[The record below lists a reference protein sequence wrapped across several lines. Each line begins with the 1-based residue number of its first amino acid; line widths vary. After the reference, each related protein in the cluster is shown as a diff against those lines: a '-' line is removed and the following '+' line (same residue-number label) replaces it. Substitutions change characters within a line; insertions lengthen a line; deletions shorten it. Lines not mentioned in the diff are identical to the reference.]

1 MKKIPVLLILCI
13 SIAGMLIGCNNKKN
27 DVNNETNPTPKVT
40 NDDDT
45 NEEDDIEGTFTPIEN
60 PVVKEDY
67 DYNDYIKL
75 GKYKGIE
82 VKVEHLEVTDEDID
96 FTIQMDLRDNAVTL
110 TEVTDRAVKN
120 GDTVIMDFA
129 GYHNGEPFEGET
141 AEGYELTVGSGV
153 FIDGFEQQLVGAEPD
168 KEIDVNVT
176 FPIDYHAAELAGE
189 PVLFKVTVKSIQ
201 HYELTEDFVKNIK
214 GFDTKEA
221 YRDSIRSKLEAEYA
235 DLMARKKE
243 NDVYYAVISGS
254 DITLPDNLLE
264 YYEADFRTVYTNI
277 AAGSGTD
284 LETLLMMYGYSTED
298 FELSVKSYSQSMAT
312 RELIVKAISTI
323 EGIELTE
330 DEFQAE
336 VAQFAEQYGYAS
348 SEEFLKKANVDVL
361 KEDMLFNKVME
372 FLVAESIEI

>member
-1 MKKIPVLLILCI
+1 VKKIPVLLILCI

-96 FTIQMDLRDNAVTL
+96 FTIQMDLRDNTVTL

-129 GYHNGEPFEGET
+129 GYHNGEPFEGGT

-153 FIDGFEQQLVGAEPD
+153 FIDGFE
-168 KEIDVNVT
+168 
-176 FPIDYHAAELAGE
+176 
-189 PVLFKVTVKSIQ
+189 
-201 HYELTEDFVKNIK
+201 
-214 GFDTKEA
+214 
-221 YRDSIRSKLEAEYA
+221 
-235 DLMARKKE
+235 
-243 NDVYYAVISGS
+243 
-254 DITLPDNLLE
+254 
-264 YYEADFRTVYTNI
+264 
-277 AAGSGTD
+277 
-284 LETLLMMYGYSTED
+284 
-298 FELSVKSYSQSMAT
+298 
-312 RELIVKAISTI
+312 
-323 EGIELTE
+323 
-330 DEFQAE
+330 
-336 VAQFAEQYGYAS
+336 
-348 SEEFLKKANVDVL
+348 
-361 KEDMLFNKVME
+361 
-372 FLVAESIEI
+372 